1 MRIVFRV
8 VPGAVTPWE
17 WPEGWPVP
25 NPGDTVEWDN
35 DIRAVS
41 SVTYYPVGEP
51 RTGSDPVILVILH

>member
-1 MRIVFRV
+1 
-8 VPGAVTPWE
+8 
-17 WPEGWPVP
+17 VP